1 MHNDA
6 PEMRR
11 GREEPLSPN
20 GWLWSWGTCHKRS
33 GIRSGVR
40 RKNRMQLAYRALN
53 AQLSP
58 RRMSTLKPV
67 EWEEDKGP

>member
-1 MHNDA
+1 MNNDT
-6 PEMRR
+6 PELRR
-11 GREEPLSPN
+11 DREEPLSLN

-40 RKNRMQLAYRALN
+40 RRNQMHLASRALN
-53 AQLSP
+53 SQLSP

-67 EWEEDKGP
+67 E